1 MNYTSD
7 CPSACSFTV
16 IFKLRGV
23 SYLPKIALKKSL
35 MSLAFYTIL
44 FYCGENSGLRILLVE
59 SVAVI
64 NCVDLLMLRN
74 VLVAVL
80 HSEFSSQLTHLFIDS
95 LLSI

>member
-1 MNYTSD
+1 M
-7 CPSACSFTV
+7 
-16 IFKLRGV
+16 L
-23 SYLPKIALKKSL
+23 
-35 MSLAFYTIL
+35 
-44 FYCGENSGLRILLVE
+44 ILLVE
-59 SVAVI
+59 PVAAI